1 MTTVTTRRLRTGQ
14 RAGAAVLAL
23 GLCLGTAG
31 CGDYLSAPDL
41 TSDPTKV
48 TEVTRPGPLYVGIQE
63 AGPPQREFGIAL
75 NVAQYMQQVAGV
87 AFGAVAVDRYQTHPA
102 DMDASFGAV
111 YAGGGLLD
119 IRKMEQLARAT
130 HDSLY
135 LGIGKIYEA
144 FVIGYAADVWG
155 DIPYRGA
162 ADSTR
167 PSPPFDPQR
176 QVYADLQTQLD
187 SAIEIF
193 LPASGST
200 NVGGSAD
207 GSELIYR
214 GRNAQQLRAVY
225 TAVAHSLKAR
235 LYMHVAAIDQTA
247 YQRAFDQAQMG
258 IGTPAD
264 DFLWFNNDTPAG
276 QNIWW
281 QLNGSPFGG
290 IAPSAAVIQLLVRR
304 IDAGVEDSSR
314 LKFYF
319 TPAADGGYFGY
330 RPTGDR
336 LLPGGAG
343 SPGGNYSG
351 FGAFIDGKTQPAD
364 FRQPELTYAE
374 TQLIMAEAEWHLNC
388 PGCAATAVAAQAQPF
403 LDAARRDRQYGATA
417 GAFVQFPDLASVPAS
432 LQSIIEEKYATL
444 FLNPEVWND
453 YKRTCLPS
461 LAPAP
466 PSSTSPTPGTVP
478 LPGRLP
484 YPQQETDVNPNT
496 PATSSV
502 GVPVT
507 STGLNPNQPAACPLL
522 DYTSSSPL
530 AN

>member
-1 MTTVTTRRLRTGQ
+1 MIIIASGRPRKWGH
-14 RAGAAVLAL
+14 AGAAALAL
-23 GLCLGTAG
+23 GLCLGVLG
-31 CGDYLSAPDL
+31 CGDYLSAPTL

-63 AGPPQREFGIAL
+63 AGPPQHEFGIAV
-75 NVAQYMQQVAGV
+75 NVMQYMQQVAGI
-87 AFGAVAVDRYQTHPA
+87 AFNAAPIDRYQTRAA
-102 DMDASFGAV
+102 DMDGPFGAV
-111 YAGGGLLD
+111 YGAGGLLD
-119 IRKMEQLARAT
+119 IHKMQQLARGA

-135 LGIGKIYEA
+135 LGVGKIYEA
-144 FVIGYAADVWG
+144 LVIGYAADVWG
-155 DIPYRGA
+155 DIPYREA

-167 PSPPFDPQR
+167 PSPRFDPQL

-193 LPASGST
+193 LPAAGPT
-200 NVGGSAD
+200 NVGGAD

-214 GRNAQQLRAVY
+214 GRNAQELRAVY

-235 LYMHVAAIDQTA
+235 LYMHVAALDHTA
-247 YQRAFDQAQMG
+247 YQRALDQAQIG

-264 DFLWFNNDTPAG
+264 DFLWFNNETPAG

-281 QLNGSPFGG
+281 QLNGSSFGG
-290 IAPSAAVIQLLVRR
+290 IAPSAAVIQLLARR
-304 IDAGVEDSSR
+304 INAGVEDSSR

-336 LLPGGAG
+336 FLPGGTG
-343 SPGGNYSG
+343 SPGGSYSG

-374 TQLIMAEAEWHLNC
+374 TQLIMAEAAWHLSC
-388 PGCAATAVAAQAQPF
+388 PGCVPTAVVARAQPF
-403 LDAARRDRQYGATA
+403 LDAARRDRQYGATG
-417 GAFVQFPDLASVPAS
+417 GAFVRFPDLGSVPAS
-432 LQSIIEEKYATL
+432 LQTIIEEKYVTL
-444 FLNPEVWND
+444 FLNPEVWSD

-466 PSSTSPTPGTVP
+466 LSSTSSTPGTAP

-484 YPQQETDVNPNT
+484 YPQQEASVNPNT
-496 PATSSV
+496 PSTNSA
-502 GVPVT
+502 GVLIT
-507 STGLNPNQPAACPLL
+507 STGLNPNQAAPCPTL